1 MRNATIAAVTGL
13 LLLTGS
19 LRADQYTPWVKDE
32 KTKTYSCEYKYVT
45 RANKP
50 AVQNVVVYYGDNDRK
65 NWAYFYNEQ
74 QKPWAR
80 CAVPGNPKY
89 DQKAMYWQHIDAT
102 ETKYQDYEDKDYCP
116 APKDGKNAIPSLPLP
131 PK

>member
-1 MRNATIAAVTGL
+1 MRNATIATVAGL

-32 KTKTYSCEYKYVT
+32 KTKTYSCEYSYKT
-45 RANKP
+45 KENKP
-50 AVQNVVVYYGDNDRK
+50 AKQNVVLYYDDKDRK
-65 NWAYFYNEQ
+65 NWAYFYNE
-74 QKPWAR
+74 KKEPWAR

-89 DQKAMYWQHIDAT
+89 DDKVMYWQHIDTSA
-102 ETKYQDYEDKDYCP
+102 TKYVDYEEKGYCP
-116 APKDGKNAIPSLPLP
+116 APKDGKNPIPNLPLP